1 MSFLNFRKHFFLKN
15 EWNILTVKG
24 FILMWRLKKIFK
36 RRFSF
41 LLKILVPSSENGAKI
56 VVSRLVRGNYFGE
69 ISLLKLDDGHN
80 RFAILFADFFLIY
93 FFSKITTSYPLYLL
107 AKIFDIKK
115 STTTSNVYNKY
126 ILIGITWVLEIAYLK
141 SQITSEAARLVKSA
155 LFIRN
160 LIRGLTRGHRS
171 EPIFSLC
178 TWRYH
183 TSIFAGERRTCVQLD
198 TPSCCAYPGETL
210 FRWVKICIYESYWWK
225 QKYHITFNMTVYF
238 RVNEI

>member
-1 MSFLNFRKHFFLKN
+1 MTFFY
-15 EWNILTVKG
+15 I
-24 FILMWRLKKIFK
+24 
-36 RRFSF
+36 
-41 LLKILVPSSENGAKI
+41 
-56 VVSRLVRGNYFGE
+56 
-69 ISLLKLDDGHN
+69 
-80 RFAILFADFFLIY
+80 
-93 FFSKITTSYPLYLL
+93 FFSKITTSFPLYLL

-183 TSIFAGERRTCVQLD
+183 TSLFAGERRTCVQLD
-198 TPSCCAYPGETL
+198 TPNCCAYPGETL
-210 FRWVKICIYESYWWK
+210 FRWVKICIYEIINENKSTALRLIWLC
-225 QKYHITFNMTVYF
+225 ISELTRFNIF
-238 RVNEI
+238 DSEKG

>member
-1 MSFLNFRKHFFLKN
+1 MKI
-15 EWNILTVKG
+15 E
-24 FILMWRLKKIFK
+24 KKIFN
-36 RRFSF
+36 RWFSF

-93 FFSKITTSYPLYLL
+93 FFSKITTSFPLYLL

-141 SQITSEAARLVKSA
+141 SQITPEAARLVKSA

-183 TSIFAGERRTCVQLD
+183 TSLFAGERRTCVQLD
-198 TPSCCAYPGETL
+198 TPNCCAYPGETF

-225 QKYHITFNMTVYF
+225 QKYCITFKMTVYF

>member
-1 MSFLNFRKHFFLKN
+1 MKYDCKRVNFN
-15 EWNILTVKG
+15 VK
-24 FILMWRLKKIFK
+24 IEKKIFN
-36 RRFSF
+36 RWFSF

-80 RFAILFADFFLIY
+80 RFAILFADLFFIY
-93 FFSKITTSYPLYLL
+93 FFRKLRHHFHCIYWQKFWY
-107 AKIFDIKK
+107 KK

-155 LFIRN
+155 LFIRK

-183 TSIFAGERRTCVQLD
+183 TSLFAGERRTCVQLD
-198 TPSCCAYPGETL
+198 TPNCCAYPGETF
-210 FRWVKICIYESYWWK
+210 FRWVKICIYENYENY
-225 QKYHITFNMTVYF
+225 Q
-238 RVNEI
+238 